1 MQRAWFHCIVGSF
14 LVGLVLQ
21 SVPASVLAQSQGSE
35 APPTVL
41 QPIVTT
47 ATRSE
52 RSLADLPVSVTV
64 LERELIQT
72 APAHATD
79 DILRTVPSLNL
90 PLSSTIVQHPTANL
104 VGIRGLGAPRVL
116 FLLDG
121 IPTNDPFFGYVQFN
135 KIVQETVE
143 RIEVVRGGSASLW
156 GNYAMGRVV
165 QGGFCYVMEFFHVL

>member
-1 MQRAWFHCIVGSF
+1 MQRAGFQGIVGSF
-14 LVGLVLQ
+14 LAGLMIQ
-21 SVPASVLAQSQGSE
+21 SVPVSVLAQSQGS
-35 APPTVL
+35 AAAPTVV

-64 LERELIQT
+64 LEREQIQT
-72 APAHATD
+72 APARATD
-79 DILRTVPSLNL
+79 AILRTVPSLNL
-90 PLSSTIVQHPTANL
+90 PLSSTIVQHLTANL
-104 VGIRGLGAPRVL
+104 VSIRGLGAPHVL

-121 IPTNDPFFGYVQFN
+121 ILINDPFFGSVQFK

-156 GNYAMGRVV
+156 GHSAMGGV
-165 QGGFCYVMEFFHVL
+165 QGGFCCVMAFFHVL